1 MCQLTISQSSVH
13 DSGQYTVK
21 AKNTKGKVF
30 ETVTVDVST
39 LTTDE
44 EDEVKLDVS
53 LTLDDRSSESDI
65 SESVSGKEEPS
76 NQDLVELRNI
86 PQSDENVIKPFEAN
100 LSLVRPSDVLHKEA
114 PPKFELSPDAQ
125 IIPEGDTIIL
135 KCRVSG

>member
-44 EDEVKLDVS
+44 EDEVELDVS
-53 LTLDDRSSESDI
+53 LTLDDKSSESDI

-76 NQDLVELRNI
+76 NQDLVEHRNI
-86 PQSDENVIKPFEAN
+86 PQSDENVIEPFEAN
-100 LSLVRPSDVLHKEA
+100 LSLVRPSDVSHGEA

-125 IIPEGDTIIL
+125 IISEGDTIIL